1 MGRGAPCVCGR
12 GWPIPLE
19 HRGGSADQEPPGKP
33 LQLFRSDP
41 QPGRAQAAER
51 AQVWPASA
59 QLRGGWRGPHPAGR
73 TPSPGGAGGGQRGG
87 PGRGG
92 SPDSWLG
99 PLPRRGLSRP
109 LSSVLPP
116 GRESAPASGAAG
128 SHAVPA
134 QRWTTGQALSC
145 LAQPRVSELQH
156 QLGHLAGDKLSV
168 LSQGRVANSKA
179 GRAGPEP
186 TVSTW
191 GPTHC
196 LPRPAGSCLPS
207 SSVPLNA
214 VPSLTPRRPPSSQN
228 NAILVK
234 KGHWGVSGCTG
245 RTRGPL
251 FRGWNPL
258 GHSGLG
264 RWEGLRL

>member
-1 MGRGAPCVCGR
+1 MCLWPGMAHSRGA
-12 GWPIPLE
+12 
-19 HRGGSADQEPPGKP
+19 Q
-33 LQLFRSDP
+33 
-41 QPGRAQAAER
+41 
-51 AQVWPASA
+51 
-59 QLRGGWRGPHPAGR
+59 
-73 TPSPGGAGGGQRGG
+73 
-87 PGRGG
+87 
-92 SPDSWLG
+92 
-99 PLPRRGLSRP
+99 RRGLQIKSPQGSHCCRSARTWRARVWPPLRRVGRAPPSRQGP
-109 LSSVLPP
+109 QPWGGRWGTVRGALEGRQPRLLARPPPPPWSEQAPQFRVPP
-116 GRESAPASGAAG
+116 GAGKPPSVGGSWVPRGAGPEVDHRSG
-128 SHAVPA
+128 
-134 QRWTTGQALSC
+134 
-145 LAQPRVSELQH
+145 SEPQH

-168 LSQGRVANSKA
+168 LSQGRAANSEA

-234 KGHWGVSGCTG
+234 KGHWALAAAG

-264 RWEGLRL
+264 RWEGLGL